1 METIFKRVSMRRYQD
16 KAVEKE
22 KLEKLVRAGM
32 AAPSAGNQQP
42 WEFYVV
48 TRKDLLAELSNTSK
62 YSICV
67 KDAAAAIIPCFRTSA
82 EALMFK
88 ECVQLDMSAATENI
102 LLEAVELG
110 LGAVWLGVAPVEE
123 RMAKVR
129 KCLSLPQ
136 DVEAFSII
144 SVGYPAYEKEV
155 KDRFDPERVHYLE

>member
-110 LGAVWLGVAPVEE
+110 LGAVWLGVAPVFPLVI
-123 RMAKVR
+123 RLMKKKLKTGLIRRGYIIWNNVQ
-129 KCLSLPQ
+129 KDVSLKRHWQ
-136 DVEAFSII
+136 LLKF
-144 SVGYPAYEKEV
+144 
-155 KDRFDPERVHYLE
+155 